1 MSAVQSITRN
11 RSAVC
16 TGPKKFEIQERAF
29 DTSPLGPDEVLVE
42 VVATGICGSDA
53 HSWEV
58 GLPNPLPLGHESVGV
73 IMEVGSAVQDRHVGQ
88 RVAIEPRQSCYE
100 YILRE
105 MNGNATLT

>member
-1 MSAVQSITRN
+1 MESIKTN

-16 TGPKKFEIQERAF
+16 VGPKRFEIQERPF
-29 DTSPLGPDEVLVE
+29 HTSPLQPDEVLVE

-58 GLPNPLPLGHESVGV
+58 GLPNPLTLGHESVGV
-73 IMEVGSAVQDRHVGQ
+73 IMEIGAAVKNRHVGQ

-100 YILRE
+100 YDP
-105 MNGNATLT
+105 